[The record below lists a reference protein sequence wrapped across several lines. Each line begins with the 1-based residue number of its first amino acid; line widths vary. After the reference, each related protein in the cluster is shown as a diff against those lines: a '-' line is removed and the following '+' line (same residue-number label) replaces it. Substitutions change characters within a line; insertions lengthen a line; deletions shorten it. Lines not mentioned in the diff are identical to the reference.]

1 MFNVDI
7 LGNSH
12 AADTLQQLQSLIDKV
27 CIADHPNTLFC
38 GFSIIIN
45 TRKKENF
52 IELERRILRLLLVA
66 TID

>member
-27 CIADHPNTLFC
+27 CIADHPNALFC
-38 GFSIIIN
+38 GFSIITN
-45 TRKKENF
+45 TKKENF
-52 IELERRILRLLLVA
+52 IQLERRISRLLLVA